1 MKDKWIEGKIDMEMS
16 SVDSQIEKL
25 HEDWDEEEKQQF
37 APEYKETPSEVKG
50 LMDMEIKN
58 SVKWEDLP

>member
-1 MKDKWIEGKIDMEMS
+1 MEMS
-16 SVDSQIEKL
+16 DVDSQIEKL

>member
-1 MKDKWIEGKIDMEMS
+1 MEMT

-25 HEDWDEEEKQQF
+25 HEEWDEEEKNQF
-37 APEYKETPSEVKG
+37 APEYTETPSEVKG

-58 SVKWEDLP
+58 PVKWEDLP